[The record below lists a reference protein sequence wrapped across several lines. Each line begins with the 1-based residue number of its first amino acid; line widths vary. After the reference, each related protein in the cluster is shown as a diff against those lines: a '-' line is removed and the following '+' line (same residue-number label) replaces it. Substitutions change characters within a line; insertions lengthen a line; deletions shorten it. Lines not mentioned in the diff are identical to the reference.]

1 MQELCGIDRESSAKF
16 SFMLGA
22 PITAAA
28 VIFDL
33 NHFTFNI
40 PFFVGVLAS
49 FIVGMFVIKF
59 LLNYLKKGDFKIF
72 AIYRIILGLIV
83 IGLFFTRI

>member
-1 MQELCGIDRESSAKF
+1 
-16 SFMLGA
+16 MLGA